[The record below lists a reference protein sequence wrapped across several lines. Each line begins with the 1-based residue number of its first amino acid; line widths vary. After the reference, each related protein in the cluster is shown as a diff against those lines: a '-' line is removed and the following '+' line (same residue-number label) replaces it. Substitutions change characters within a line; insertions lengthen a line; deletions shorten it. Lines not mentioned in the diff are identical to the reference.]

1 MFMRLCVV
9 LLLLL
14 CLPVSLSAAEKA
26 RVVTTFSILA
36 DITREIGGDDIQLT
50 NLVGADAD
58 AHVFEPAPAQVR
70 AVLEADLVIA
80 NGLGFEPWLERL
92 LANGEARGTRID
104 ASKGVVPITVL
115 EHDQRLVDPHA
126 WQSLGNAEIYARNIT
141 QALAQLVPARAAA
154 FEARRDSWLGRL
166 GALRQ
171 SIAPRLMALPPERR
185 RVLTSHDAFGYF
197 AQEWRLQFLAAQGVS
212 DAAEPSAAEVAGL
225 IRQLRAEG
233 VRAIFVE
240 NIRDARLVKQIAEEA
255 GARVGGT
262 LYSDALAAEGPAST
276 YLGMYRQ
283 NVERL
288 LQALAP

>member
-9 LLLLL
+9 LLL

-104 ASKGVVPITVL
+104 ASKGVVPLTVL
-115 EHDQRLVDPHA
+115 EDDQRLVDPHA

-141 QALAQLVPARAAA
+141 QALVQLVPARAAA
-154 FEARRDSWLGRL
+154 FEARRNSWLGRL

>member
-9 LLLLL
+9 LLL

-104 ASKGVVPITVL
+104 TSKGVVPMTVL
-115 EHDQRLVDPHA
+115 EDDQRLVDPHA

-141 QALAQLVPARAAA
+141 QALVQLVPARAAA

>member
-9 LLLLL
+9 LLL

-92 LANGEARGTRID
+92 LANGGARGTRID
-104 ASKGVVPITVL
+104 ASKGVVPMTVL
-115 EHDQRLVDPHA
+115 EDDQRLVDPHA

-141 QALAQLVPARAAA
+141 QALVQLVPARAAA

>member
-9 LLLLL
+9 LLL

-92 LANGEARGTRID
+92 LANGEARDTRID
-104 ASKGVVPITVL
+104 ASKGVVPMTVL

-171 SIAPRLMALPPERR
+171 GIAPRLMALPPEQR

-233 VRAIFVE
+233 GRAIFVE

>member
-9 LLLLL
+9 LLL

-104 ASKGVVPITVL
+104 ASKGVVPMTVL
-115 EHDQRLVDPHA
+115 EDDQRLVDPHA

-141 QALAQLVPARAAA
+141 QALVQLVPARAAA

-225 IRQLRAEG
+225 IRQLRTEG

>member
-9 LLLLL
+9 LLL
-14 CLPVSLSAAEKA
+14 CLPVSLSAAEKV

-92 LANGEARGTRID
+92 LANGEARGARVD
-104 ASKGVVPITVL
+104 ASKGVVPLTVL
-115 EHDQRLVDPHA
+115 EDDQRLVDPHA

-141 QALAQLVPARAAA
+141 QALVQLVPARAAA

-197 AQEWRLQFLAAQGVS
+197 AQEWRLQFLAVQGVS
-212 DAAEPSAAEVAGL
+212 DAAGPSAAEVAGL

-255 GARVGGT
+255 NARVGGT

>member
-9 LLLLL
+9 LLL

-104 ASKGVVPITVL
+104 ASKGVVPMTVL
-115 EHDQRLVDPHA
+115 EDGQRLVDPHA

-141 QALAQLVPARAAA
+141 QALVQLVPARAAA
-154 FEARRDSWLGRL
+154 FEARRDAWLGRL

>member
-9 LLLLL
+9 LLL

-58 AHVFEPAPAQVR
+58 AHVFEPAPVQVR

-104 ASKGVVPITVL
+104 ASKGVVPMTVL
-115 EHDQRLVDPHA
+115 EDDQRLVDPHA

-141 QALAQLVPARAAA
+141 QALVQLVPARAAA

>member
-9 LLLLL
+9 LLL

-104 ASKGVVPITVL
+104 ASKGVVPMTVL
-115 EHDQRLVDPHA
+115 EGDQRLVDPHA

-141 QALAQLVPARAAA
+141 QALVQLVPTRAAA

-212 DAAEPSAAEVAGL
+212 DAAEPSAAEVAGV

>member
-9 LLLLL
+9 LLL

-36 DITREIGGDDIQLT
+36 DITRQIGGDDIQLT

-104 ASKGVVPITVL
+104 ASKGVVPMTVL
-115 EHDQRLVDPHA
+115 EDDQRLVDPHA

-141 QALAQLVPARAAA
+141 QALVQLVPARAAA

>member
-9 LLLLL
+9 LLL

-104 ASKGVVPITVL
+104 ASKGVVPMTVL
-115 EHDQRLVDPHA
+115 EDDQRLVDPHA

-141 QALAQLVPARAAA
+141 QALVQLVPARAAA

>member
-1 MFMRLCVV
+1 MRLCVV

-212 DAAEPSAAEVAGL
+212 DAAEPSAAEVAAL

-262 LYSDALAAEGPAST
+262 LYSDALAAEGAAST

>member
-9 LLLLL
+9 LLL

-104 ASKGVVPITVL
+104 ASKGVVPMTVL
-115 EHDQRLVDPHA
+115 EDDQRLVDPHA

-141 QALAQLVPARAAA
+141 QALVQLVPARAAA
-154 FEARRDSWLGRL
+154 FEARRDAWLGRL

-212 DAAEPSAAEVAGL
+212 DAAEPSAAEVAVL
-225 IRQLRAEG
+225 IRQLRADG

>member
-1 MFMRLCVV
+1 MRLCVV
-9 LLLLL
+9 LLL

-104 ASKGVVPITVL
+104 ASKGVVPMTVL
-115 EHDQRLVDPHA
+115 EDDQRLVDPHA

-154 FEARRDSWLGRL
+154 FEARRDAWLGRL

-171 SIAPRLMALPPERR
+171 GIAPRLMALPPERR

-240 NIRDARLVKQIAEEA
+240 NIRNARLVKQIAEEA

>member
-9 LLLLL
+9 LLL

-80 NGLGFEPWLERL
+80 NGLDFEPWLERL

-104 ASKGVVPITVL
+104 ASKGVVPMTVL
-115 EHDQRLVDPHA
+115 EDDQRLVDPHA

-141 QALAQLVPARAAA
+141 QALVQLVPARAAA

>member
-1 MFMRLCVV
+1 MRLCVV
-9 LLLLL
+9 LLL

-104 ASKGVVPITVL
+104 TSKGVVPMTVL
-115 EHDQRLVDPHA
+115 EDDQRLVDPHA

-141 QALAQLVPARAAA
+141 QALVQLVPARAAA

>member
-9 LLLLL
+9 LLL

-104 ASKGVVPITVL
+104 ASKGVVPMTVL
-115 EHDQRLVDPHA
+115 EDDQRLVDPHA

-141 QALAQLVPARAAA
+141 QALVQLVPARAAA
-154 FEARRDSWLGRL
+154 FEARRDAWLGRL

-288 LQALAP
+288 LQALTP

>member
-9 LLLLL
+9 LLL

-115 EHDQRLVDPHA
+115 EDDQRLVDPHA

-141 QALAQLVPARAAA
+141 QALVQLVPARAAA

-262 LYSDALAAEGPAST
+262 LYSDALAVEGPAST

>member
-1 MFMRLCVV
+1 MRLCVV
-9 LLLLL
+9 LLL

-104 ASKGVVPITVL
+104 ASKGVVPMTVL
-115 EHDQRLVDPHA
+115 EDDQRLVDPHA

-141 QALAQLVPARAAA
+141 QALVQLVPARAAA
-154 FEARRDSWLGRL
+154 FEARRDAWLGRL

>member
-9 LLLLL
+9 LLL

-92 LANGEARGTRID
+92 LANGEARGTCID
-104 ASKGVVPITVL
+104 ASKGVVPMTVL
-115 EHDQRLVDPHA
+115 EDDQRLVDPHA

-141 QALAQLVPARAAA
+141 QALVQLVPARAAA
-154 FEARRDSWLGRL
+154 FEARRDAWLGRL

>member
-9 LLLLL
+9 LLL

-58 AHVFEPAPAQVR
+58 AHVFEPAPVQVR

-104 ASKGVVPITVL
+104 ASKGVVPMTVL
-115 EHDQRLVDPHA
+115 EDDQRLVDPHA

-141 QALAQLVPARAAA
+141 QALVQLVPARAAA
-154 FEARRDSWLGRL
+154 FEARRDAWLGRL

>member
-9 LLLLL
+9 LLL

-115 EHDQRLVDPHA
+115 EDDQRLVDPHA

-141 QALAQLVPARAAA
+141 QALVQLVPARAAA
-154 FEARRDSWLGRL
+154 FEARRDAWLGRL

>member
-1 MFMRLCVV
+1 MRLCVV
-9 LLLLL
+9 LLL

-115 EHDQRLVDPHA
+115 EDDQRLVDPHA

-141 QALAQLVPARAAA
+141 QALVQLVPARAAA

>member
-9 LLLLL
+9 LLL

-104 ASKGVVPITVL
+104 ASKGVVPMTVL
-115 EHDQRLVDPHA
+115 EDDQRLVDPHA

-141 QALAQLVPARAAA
+141 QALVQLVPARAAA

-197 AQEWRLQFLAAQGVS
+197 AQEWRLQLLAAQGVS
-212 DAAEPSAAEVAGL
+212 GAAEPSAAEVAGL

>member
-1 MFMRLCVV
+1 MRLCVV
-9 LLLLL
+9 LLL

-104 ASKGVVPITVL
+104 ASKGVVPLTVL
-115 EHDQRLVDPHA
+115 EDDQRLVDPHA

-141 QALAQLVPARAAA
+141 QALVQLVPARAAA
-154 FEARRDSWLGRL
+154 FEARRNSWLGRL

>member
-9 LLLLL
+9 LLL

-104 ASKGVVPITVL
+104 ASKGVVPMTVL
-115 EHDQRLVDPHA
+115 EDDQRLVDPHA

-141 QALAQLVPARAAA
+141 QALVQLVPARAAA
-154 FEARRDSWLGRL
+154 FEARRDAWLGRL

-225 IRQLRAEG
+225 IRQLRVEG

>member
-1 MFMRLCVV
+1 MRLCVV

-70 AVLEADLVIA
+70 AVLESDLVIA

-104 ASKGVVPITVL
+104 ASKGVVPMTVL

-212 DAAEPSAAEVAGL
+212 DAAEPSAAEVAAL

-262 LYSDALAAEGPAST
+262 LYSDALAAEGAAST

>member
-9 LLLLL
+9 LLL

-104 ASKGVVPITVL
+104 ASKGVVPMTVL
-115 EHDQRLVDPHA
+115 EDDQRLVDPHA

-154 FEARRDSWLGRL
+154 FEARRDAWLGRL

-197 AQEWRLQFLAAQGVS
+197 AQEWRLQFLAAQGMS

>member
-9 LLLLL
+9 LLL

-104 ASKGVVPITVL
+104 ASKGVVPMTVL

-141 QALAQLVPARAAA
+141 QALVQLVPARAAA

>member
-9 LLLLL
+9 LLL

-92 LANGEARGTRID
+92 LANGEARGARID
-104 ASKGVVPITVL
+104 ASKGVVPMTVL
-115 EHDQRLVDPHA
+115 EDDQRLVDPHA

-141 QALAQLVPARAAA
+141 QALVQLVPTRAAA

>member
-9 LLLLL
+9 LLL

-104 ASKGVVPITVL
+104 ASKGVVPMTVL
-115 EHDQRLVDPHA
+115 EDDQRLVDPHA

-141 QALAQLVPARAAA
+141 QALVQLVPTRAAA

>member
-9 LLLLL
+9 LLL

-104 ASKGVVPITVL
+104 ASKGVVPMTVL
-115 EHDQRLVDPHA
+115 EDDQRLVDPHA
-126 WQSLGNAEIYARNIT
+126 WQSLGNAEIYARIIT
-141 QALAQLVPARAAA
+141 QALVQLVPARAAA
-154 FEARRDSWLGRL
+154 FEARRDAWLGRL

>member
-9 LLLLL
+9 LLL

-115 EHDQRLVDPHA
+115 EDDQRLVDPHA

-141 QALAQLVPARAAA
+141 QALVQLVPARAAA

-255 GARVGGT
+255 GARVGST

>member
-9 LLLLL
+9 LLL
-14 CLPVSLSAAEKA
+14 CLPVSLSAAEKV

-92 LANGEARGTRID
+92 LANGEARGARVD
-104 ASKGVVPITVL
+104 ASKGVVPLTVL
-115 EHDQRLVDPHA
+115 EDDQRLVDPHA

-141 QALAQLVPARAAA
+141 QALVQLVPARAAA

-197 AQEWRLQFLAAQGVS
+197 AQEWRLQFLAVQGVS

>member
-9 LLLLL
+9 LLL

-92 LANGEARGTRID
+92 LANGEARGMRID
-104 ASKGVVPITVL
+104 ASKGVVPLTVL
-115 EHDQRLVDPHA
+115 EDDQRLVDPHA

-141 QALAQLVPARAAA
+141 QALVQLVPARAAA

-171 SIAPRLMALPPERR
+171 GIAPRLMALPPERR

>member
-9 LLLLL
+9 LLL

-104 ASKGVVPITVL
+104 ASKGVVPMTVL
-115 EHDQRLVDPHA
+115 EGDQRLVDPHA

-141 QALAQLVPARAAA
+141 QALVQLVPARAAA

>member
-9 LLLLL
+9 LLL
-14 CLPVSLSAAEKA
+14 CLPVSLSAAEQA

-104 ASKGVVPITVL
+104 ASKGVVPMTVL
-115 EHDQRLVDPHA
+115 EDDQRLVDPHA

-141 QALAQLVPARAAA
+141 QALVQLVPARAAA

-225 IRQLRAEG
+225 IRQLRTEG

>member
-1 MFMRLCVV
+1 MRLCVV
-9 LLLLL
+9 LLL
-14 CLPVSLSAAEKA
+14 CLPLSLSAAEKA

-70 AVLEADLVIA
+70 AVLEADLVLA

-104 ASKGVVPITVL
+104 ASKGVVPMTVL
-115 EHDQRLVDPHA
+115 EDDQRLVDPHA

-141 QALAQLVPARAAA
+141 QALVQLVPARAAA
-154 FEARRDSWLGRL
+154 FEARRDAWLGRL

-171 SIAPRLMALPPERR
+171 SIAPRLMALSPERR

>member
-9 LLLLL
+9 LLL
-14 CLPVSLSAAEKA
+14 CLPVSLSAAEKV

-92 LANGEARGTRID
+92 LANGEARGARVD
-104 ASKGVVPITVL
+104 ASKGVVPLTVL
-115 EHDQRLVDPHA
+115 EDDQRLVDPHA

-141 QALAQLVPARAAA
+141 QALVQLVPARAAA